1 MGWQEHLDVQQGD
14 VQNPAPWETAPSTR
28 TCWGHPVGKQ
38 LCKKKDTGVLVGHQV
53 EHEKCGHSGESPT
66 EGHKDGEGPGVPLL

>member
-1 MGWQEHLDVQQGD
+1 MLG
-14 VQNPAPWETAPSTR
+14 APS
-28 TCWGHPVGKQ
+28 WKAALQ
-38 LCKKKDTGVLVGHQV
+38 KKDTGVLVGHQV